1 MANNYFITGAKGAG
15 KSNLLARLLQK
26 LDLKTA
32 GFAVRRINAAN
43 GKPLL
48 FELRQAA
55 ELKEKGAEALK
66 TKAASDFSA
75 AEMVREDQA
84 EAKRCQETF
93 ELFKGAPETLKLS
106 AGADDSLN
114 LLRYQKI
121 FAYRENTAE
130 KFRVKAEVFDN
141 LGVELLN
148 QNGELIVMDELGR
161 FELEAEK
168 FQKEVFSLL
177 ASEKIVIGVIKAE
190 SNPFLDK
197 IRQRD
202 DIKIYKL
209 EEYSKQQREEI
220 PNKILENLKN
230 NQANLLDRWQSLNI

>member
-1 MANNYFITGAKGAG
+1 MANNYLITGAKGVG
-15 KSNLLARLLQK
+15 KSTLLARLLQK

-32 GFAVRRINAAN
+32 GFAVRRINAEN
-43 GKPLL
+43 DKPLL
-48 FELRQAA
+48 FELRQAS
-55 ELKEKGAEALK
+55 ELKEKGVEGL
-66 TKAASDFSA
+66 TEVAAADFSA
-75 AEMVREDQA
+75 AEMVKEDQK

-93 ELFKGAPETLKLS
+93 EIFNGAPETLKLS

-130 KFRVKAEVFDN
+130 KFRVQVEVFDN
-141 LGVELLN
+141 LGIELLN

-202 DIKIYKL
+202 DLKIYKL
-209 EEYSKQQREEI
+209 EEYNKQQWQEI
-220 PNKILENLKN
+220 LNKILENLKN
-230 NQANLLDRWQSLNI
+230 IITD